1 MKNYPIV
8 CPPLKIPS
16 PHSHMSIYQRHSC
29 FREVRI
35 TKGTIAESKISALLP
50 GHFSICK
57 TQPPT
62 PTSTKNYTSTDKVKA
77 VASYKRGSQMR
88 NRIAWNTYTMKI

>member
-16 PHSHMSIYQRHSC
+16 PHSHMSIYQSHSC
-29 FREVRI
+29 LREVRI

-62 PTSTKNYTSTDKVKA
+62 PTSTKN
-77 VASYKRGSQMR
+77 
-88 NRIAWNTYTMKI
+88 